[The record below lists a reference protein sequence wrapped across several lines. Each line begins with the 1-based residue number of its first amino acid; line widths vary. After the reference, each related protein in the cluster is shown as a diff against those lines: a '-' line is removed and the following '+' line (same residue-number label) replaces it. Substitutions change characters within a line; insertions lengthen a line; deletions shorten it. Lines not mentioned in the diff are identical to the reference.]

1 MKPREKRKPM
11 EEKKKIIII
20 NVLREKR
27 YYLGNKTRD
36 YREKTLKKI
45 RKLSRNQQSKD
56 SVEEIFKNIS

>member
-45 RKLSRNQQSKD
+45 RKVSRNQQSKD

>member
-1 MKPREKRKPM
+1 M

-45 RKLSRNQQSKD
+45 RKVSRNQQSKD